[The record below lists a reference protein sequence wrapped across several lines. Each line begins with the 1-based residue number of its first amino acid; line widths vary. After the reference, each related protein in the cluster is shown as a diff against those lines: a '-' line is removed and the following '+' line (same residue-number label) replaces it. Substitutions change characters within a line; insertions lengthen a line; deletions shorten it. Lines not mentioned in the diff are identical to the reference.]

1 VTPVSEV
8 DDYLAALPDDQR
20 LVLQKLRMTIL
31 SIIPDSTELMSY
43 GMPGY
48 RIDGEVVAGYAA
60 FRHHLSYFPHSGSV
74 LAELAE
80 DLAEYEQTKSSL
92 HFTPATPLPKALVRK
107 LIRARRAQPRR
118 RGGTPGSVGT
128 HKPR

>member
-1 VTPVSEV
+1 MSEV

-20 LVLQKLRMTIL
+20 VALQRLRVTIL
-31 SIIPDSTELMSY
+31 SIIPDAEEVMSY

-74 LAELAE
+74 LAECS
-80 DLAEYEQTKSSL
+80 DDVAEYEQTKSSL
-92 HFTPATPLPKALVRK
+92 HFSAAQPLPKTLVRK
-107 LIRARRAQPRR
+107 LIRARRAQQPRR
-118 RGGTPGSVGT
+118 GATRGSGGPRTP
-128 HKPR
+128 R

>member
-1 VTPVSEV
+1 MSEV

-20 LVLQKLRMTIL
+20 AALQQLRETIL
-31 SIIPDSTELMSY
+31 SILPDAQEVMSY

-74 LAELAE
+74 LAELA
-80 DLAEYEQTKSSL
+80 DDVADYKQTKSAL
-92 HFTPATPLPKALVRK
+92 HFSTATPLPKALVRK
-107 LIRARRAQPRR
+107 LIRARRAQSPRR
-118 RGGTPGSVGT
+118 GATPGSGAAR
-128 HKPR
+128 KPR